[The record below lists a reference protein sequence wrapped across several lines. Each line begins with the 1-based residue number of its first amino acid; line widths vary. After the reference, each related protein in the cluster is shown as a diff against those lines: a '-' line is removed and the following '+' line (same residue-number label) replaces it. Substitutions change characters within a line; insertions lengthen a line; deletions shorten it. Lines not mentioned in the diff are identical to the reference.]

1 MFFFQADPWPSG
13 KLAWASSRDAA
24 GPAWGGGKNQP
35 GGEVLPSYFLYS
47 YAQRM
52 EVHESL
58 YLADVDITLMELVD
72 LHRRMAVPEYVSLCL
87 D

>member
-1 MFFFQADPWPSG
+1 MFFFRQTLG
-13 KLAWASSRDAA
+13 LLGSSPGLHDLEMQRD
-24 GPAWGGGKNQP
+24 QP